1 MIFVS
6 GTVEKVKV
14 NNRLHN
20 KNETVSAIIELGMI
34 SGDFMALLIYNHLHH
49 MGMCINRFIYWK
61 RINAAFFL
69 CFYYFI
75 IFIICY
81 ISFPVIFF
89 SLKISF
95 HTIV

>member
-6 GTVEKVKV
+6 DMVEKVKV

-20 KNETVSAIIELGMI
+20 KNETVSTTIELGMI
-34 SGDFMALLIYNHLHH
+34 SGDFMALFIYNHLHH
-49 MGMCINRFIYWK
+49 MGMCINRLIYWK
-61 RINAAFFL
+61 RINASFFSSCNL
-69 CFYYFI
+69 LYQLPCYFL
-75 IFIICY
+75 
-81 ISFPVIFF
+81 F